1 MFCEC
6 NCHVEHDKST
16 SEEATRLEEIM
27 RDRMLK
33 EASPV
38 LLQFLDK
45 ALSKGLDYH
54 NRRGDNAA

>member
-6 NCHVEHDKST
+6 NCHVEHDKPT
-16 SEEATRLEEIM
+16 SEEAAKLEEIM

-38 LLQFLDK
+38 FLQFLEK
-45 ALSKGLDYH
+45 ALTKESCY
-54 NRRGDNAA
+54 RARPEAS

>member
-6 NCHVEHDKST
+6 NCHVRDDKPT
-16 SEEATRLEEIM
+16 SEEAAKLEEIM

-38 LLQFLDK
+38 FLWF
-45 ALSKGLDYH
+45 LEKGLTPQPY
-54 NRRGDNAA
+54 RTGDDAR